1 MELYIKYPTDPNY
14 DPVQVQT
21 NSEIE
26 MLITQI
32 QTVLFTNGGE
42 VMGQHRFGCDLE
54 TLIYEFNAN
63 GHDIR
68 AKITEQLAAYCPL
81 AQKYNVDVEIEFMQG
96 EVRDIAFID
105 ITIDSKYGIKISML

>member
-14 DPVQVQT
+14 DENQVQT

-32 QTVLFTNGGE
+32 QTILFTNKRE
-42 VMGQHRFGCDLE
+42 VMGSPNFGCSLE
-54 TLIYEFNAN
+54 ELIYDFGLNEY
-63 GHDIR
+63 DLQSR
-68 AKITEQLAAYCPL
+68 ITNQINYYCPL
-81 AQKYNVDVEIEFMQG
+81 ATKYNIQTDISFMKG

-105 ITIDSKYGIKISML
+105 ITIDSKYGIRVNML